1 MAGKDGK
8 FKKGEVNNPG
18 GRPKGA
24 KGKFTHFKDSCIEV
38 YESMGGDAQMKKW
51 AKDNQTEFYKMM
63 KQMLPKEISVEI
75 PKPIKFIH
83 KVQRVKPDRAK
94 NTD

>member
-1 MAGKDGK
+1 MAKNSTS

-24 KGKFTHFKDSCIEV
+24 KGKFTNFKESCIKV
-38 YESMGGDAQMKKW
+38 YEEMGGDEQMGEW
-51 AKDNQTEFYKMM
+51 AKKNQTEFYKMM
-63 KQMLPKEISVEI
+63 KQMLPKEISVEV

-83 KVQRVKPDRAK
+83 KVQRVKPDMQ
-94 NTD
+94 